1 MIAPGLREPPTVVSE
16 REAAAMVAYARRA
29 SRQPYP
35 GYPPHIEAVA
45 AVWARYCVGCHKI
58 DGDGGK
64 DGPDLSHEGKKHD
77 AATLRRW
84 IEDPELVDP
93 DADMPSFGDR
103 LTVLRSSTWSRH
115 ISPRGSSGAA
125 IGWSGN
131 RGSRGLGYDPPV
143 SLNPLQDGLRL
154 EPTPG
159 PTTLVIFGASGDL
172 TRRKL
177 LPALYRLSRDQ
188 HLPARFSIVGVAR
201 EEFGDEGFRQEFR
214 DSLREFAGVT
224 HDDEIVALA
233 LRRDCITSAGIS
245 RTRRSTSSSRP
256 KSRRST
262 VPAACCSTWPSLPAP
277 TPNVIEQ
284 LGAAGLARAGGDGWR
299 RIIIEKPFG
308 TDLHTARTLNGLV
321 HRHFDEEQV
330 FRIDHYL
337 GKETVQNLM
346 VFRFANGMFEPVWNR
361 RYIDHVQITA
371 AETVGVE
378 RRAAYYE
385 GAGALRDMVQN
396 HLMQLLALVA
406 MEPPIAF
413 TAESVRDRKMDALLS
428 VQPLGGSSTS
438 CGRSIVA
445 GWVAGSEVPAYR
457 QEEGVAPG
465 STTET
470 FVALR
475 MQLDSWRWAGVP
487 FYLRTGKRLPEAHDR
502 NRDPVPPP
510 AAARSSSE
518 SASRLSRPTS
528 SSSTCSLTKAS
539 RSASRPNCR
548 RRACSSRL

>member
-1 MIAPGLREPPTVVSE
+1 MI
-16 REAAAMVAYARRA
+16 
-29 SRQPYP
+29 
-35 GYPPHIEAVA
+35 
-45 AVWARYCVGCHKI
+45 
-58 DGDGGK
+58 
-64 DGPDLSHEGKKHD
+64 
-77 AATLRRW
+77 
-84 IEDPELVDP
+84 
-93 DADMPSFGDR
+93 
-103 LTVLRSSTWSRH
+103 
-115 ISPRGSSGAA
+115 
-125 IGWSGN
+125 
-131 RGSRGLGYDPPV
+131 PPV

-159 PTTLVIFGASGDL
+159 PATLVIFGASGDL

-188 HLPARFSIVGVAR
+188 RLPARFSIIGVAR
-201 EEFGDEGFRQEFR
+201 EEFGDEGFRQELH
-214 DSLREFAGVT
+214 DSLREFAGIT
-224 HDDEIVALA
+224 SDDEVAHSLCERMQYVGGDFKDPAIYQQLA
-233 LRRDCITSAGIS
+233 SKLQAIDGSGGVLFYLAIPPGAY
-245 RTRRSTSSSRP
+245 
-256 KSRRST
+256 
-262 VPAACCSTWPSLPAP
+262 
-277 TPNVIEQ
+277 PNVIEQ
-284 LGAAGLARAGGDGWR
+284 LGAAGLSRGSDAGWR

-308 TDLHTARTLNGLV
+308 TDLQTARELNQIV

-396 HLMQLLALVA
+396 HLMQLLSLVA

-428 VQPLGGSSTS
+428 VQPLAAGQVVRAQYHG
-438 CGRSIVA
+438 
-445 GWVAGSEVPAYR
+445 GWVTGSEVQAYR
-457 QEEGVAPG
+457 DEPGVDPA

-487 FYLRTGKRLPEAHDR
+487 FYVRTGKRLPKRTTEIAIQFRRPPLQIFKRVSQSSVAPNLLIINVQPDEGISVRFEAKLPGTRMQLAPVMMNFRYGSAFGGSVPEAYETLLLDALLGDPTLFARHDFVEASWALITPVHER
-502 NRDPVPPP
+502 WRAEDPV
-510 AAARSSSE
+510 AL
-518 SASRLSRPTS
+518 ASYEAGEWGAPEVDALIEHDG
-528 SSSTCSLTKAS
+528 
-539 RSASRPNCR
+539 R
-548 RRACSSRL
+548 RWRTL